1 MLDFELEFWCE
12 DAEWD
17 SDGGFDLVVVA
28 VSGGV
33 VAFAEEVGVL
43 LVGERGGV
51 EAMCGGEL
59 VALAEED
66 GVVVSGFVG
75 HLDGMVWGELPADC
89 VEGRDELCCGGRP
102 EFGQECVGRN
112 GWVKVYL
119 GGDDGYERVSDECVD
134 FLDSEEIAGGWVWCA
149 LDGDLEFVVATEGGH
164 GWFAGGG
171 VESGD

>member
-66 GVVVSGFVG
+66 GVVVAGFVG

-89 VEGRDELCCGGRP
+89 VEGRDELCSGG
-102 EFGQECVGRN
+102 
-112 GWVKVYL
+112 
-119 GGDDGYERVSDECVD
+119 
-134 FLDSEEIAGGWVWCA
+134 
-149 LDGDLEFVVATEGGH
+149 
-164 GWFAGGG
+164 
-171 VESGD
+171 